1 MKKLIKVNAARHSIR
16 ILCALGIALPL
27 TYYVSATK
35 QGWLPFATIIV
46 MFTATGSALYQG
58 LLRFFLI
65 TVIVVIGSLI
75 FSPTYL
81 LYMRMYDV
89 VLGALVGILANIVI
103 LPDRV
108 DFECRTAFIPILQ
121 SYVSYFSAL
130 VALLLQ
136 RDLLGAEREKINVEK
151 KLQQL
156 PEWVYEVGFDVTLQK
171 GYRYFFMKVGQIG
184 EVLFAMHHLARY
196 PFSDELLNT
205 IREPLLQCVIR
216 VEQFIVA
223 LIRVLELKKL
233 TEGIVDFGAEL
244 MEIEEKFKVIVPPAL
259 EVAEVAKDYVYLTE
273 FIYDLRDLR
282 SSLLRLTEA
291 LR

>member
-1 MKKLIKVNAARHSIR
+1 MKRLIKTNMARHVIR
-16 ILCALGIALPL
+16 ILCAFGIALPL
-27 TYYVSATK
+27 TYYLSATK
-35 QGWLPFATIIV
+35 QGWLPFATISV
-46 MFTATGSALYQG
+46 MLTATGSALYQG

-65 TVIVVIGSLI
+65 TIVIVIGSLI
-75 FSPTYL
+75 FSPLYL

-108 DFECRTAFIPILQ
+108 DFACRTAFIPVLQ
-121 SYVSYFSAL
+121 SYASYFSAL

-136 RDLLGAEREKINVEK
+136 RDLSGAEREKTNVEK

-184 EVLFAMHHLARY
+184 EILFAMHHLARY

-205 IREPLLQCVIR
+205 IREPLLQCVTR
-216 VEQFIVA
+216 VEQFIAA
-223 LIRVLELKKL
+223 LVSVLELKKL

-244 MEIEEKFKVIVPPAL
+244 MEMEEKFKVIVPPAL
-259 EVAEVAKDYVYLTE
+259 EVAEVARDYVYLTE